1 MNLNGHQYL
10 LTSQAFSVDKCTK
23 YSTAEPN
30 STFRSALYFIIWI
43 DPDDG
48 VKTSLRNASLLL
60 RLRHKILH
68 QNILFASSSLLR
80 ALNPGNEDATVPRNV
95 GKRHIQNDI
104 NTNQQHPEDLTSNA
118 KGLSGCE
125 VV

>member
-1 MNLNGHQYL
+1 MGINVCHQHKCSRSTNVLNILQLNQIRRFG
-10 LTSQAFSVDKCTK
+10 VRCI
-23 YSTAEPN
+23 
-30 STFRSALYFIIWI
+30 FIIST

-60 RLRHKILH
+60 QLRHKILY

-80 ALNPGNEDATVPRNV
+80 ALDLGNQDATVLRNV
-95 GKRHIQNDI
+95 GKSQIQNDF

-125 VV
+125 VVSFG